1 MCPSNNAIDV
11 KGPES
16 PLTRVAVGL
25 PLPMAGVYDYLVPSD
40 ISVKPGDLVTVPFG
54 PRKLTGVVWSFRDL
68 DVDDLPLDKLKYIDC
83 QLDCSALDPAILKF
97 VEWVAAYTLSPQG
110 VILRMVLSVPDAT
123 EAPKQKLDYALA
135 SSFSWEAADLR
146 KTAAREAVVALMT
159 EQRQLPQKDIE
170 RRAGVGASVVKSLV
184 KAGALEAKLRP
195 ITKAFHWPSPDLSGP
210 TLAPEQDTAAG
221 KLVSSVE
228 DNKFSVTVLDG
239 VTGSGKTEVYF
250 EAIAAAL
257 KQGRQVMVLLPEIA
271 LTSQWLD
278 RFKQRFGVMPAE
290 WHSDLNGRERR
301 QCWRAVISGEVAVLV
316 GARSALFL
324 PFPKLG
330 LIIIDEE
337 HDQAFKQED
346 GVRYHARDMSVVRAK
361 QSKCP
366 LILSSATPSMESLN
380 NVNHGR
386 YIRVILPRRF
396 AGAKPPKIIPLDLK
410 IDVPDRGAWL
420 APSLV
425 EAIKEATERGEQSL
439 LFLNRR
445 GYAPLTLCRSCGHRL
460 ECPSCSAWLVEHR
473 LLKKLQCHHCGYGL
487 PLPEACPKCEEKQSL
502 VPCGPGVERVAEEVS
517 LRFPEAR
524 AMVVSSDTVRGP
536 VAAAEFVSIVERKEV
551 DILIG
556 TQLISK
562 GYHFPHLTVVG
573 VVDADLGLF
582 GGDFRASERSFQL
595 LQQVAGR
602 AGRDLEH
609 PGKVFLQTHD
619 PNHPVMCALA
629 ANDRDA
635 FYAAEAKERAE
646 AKMPPFGRM
655 AALILSDTKESSVDE
670 ACARLARDAPNG
682 KGLQVWGPAP
692 APITLLRGR
701 YRRRFLIQADLDN
714 RLQPILFKWLS
725 AVKLPSSV
733 RLSVDIDPYNFL

>member
-1 MCPSNNAIDV
+1 MCPSNNAKES

-16 PLTRVAVGL
+16 LLTRVAVGL
-25 PLPMAGVYDYLVPSD
+25 PLPMAGVYDYLVPEELQ
-40 ISVKPGDLVTVPFG
+40 VKPGDLVKVPFG
-54 PRKLTGVVWSFRDL
+54 PRKLMGVVWSFRDL
-68 DVDDLPLDKLKYIDC
+68 DADDLPIDKLKYIDGIV
-83 QLDCSALDPAILKF
+83 DCPALDPAILKF

-123 EAPKQKLDYALA
+123 YPPKQKLDYARA
-135 SSFSWEAADLR
+135 QAFDWETAVLR
-146 KTAAREAVVALMT
+146 KTAAREAVVALLADCS
-159 EQRQLPQKDIE
+159 QLPQKEIE
-170 RRAGVGASVVKSLV
+170 QRAGVGASVVKSLV
-184 KAGALEAKLRP
+184 TAGALEAKLRP
-195 ITKAFHWPSPDLSGP
+195 IPIVFHWPEHGIAGP
-210 TLAPEQDTAAG
+210 TLAPEQTEAAVE
-221 KLVSSVE
+221 LVRSVE
-228 DNKFSVTVLDG
+228 AKAYSVTVLDG

-257 KQGRQVMVLLPEIA
+257 EQGQQVMVLLPEIA
-271 LTSQWLD
+271 LTAQWLD

-301 QCWRAVISGEVAVLV
+301 QCWRAVISGEVSVLV

-346 GVRYHARDMSVVRAK
+346 GIRYHARDMAVVRAK
-361 QSKCP
+361 QSSCP
-366 LILSSATPSMESLN
+366 LILSSATPSMESVN
-380 NVNHGR
+380 NVQQGR
-386 YIRVILPRRF
+386 YLRVVLPKRF
-396 AGAKPPKIIPLDLK
+396 AGAKPPQIIPLDLK
-410 IDVPDRGAWL
+410 TDVPDRGTWL

-425 EAIKEATERGEQSL
+425 EAIKQALEKGEQSL

-445 GYAPLTLCRSCGHRL
+445 GYAPLTLCRACGHRL

-473 LLKKLQCHHCGYGL
+473 LIKKLQCHHCGYGL
-487 PLPEACPKCEEKQSL
+487 PLPESCPQCEEKQSL
-502 VPCGPGVERVAEEVS
+502 VPCGPGVERLAEEVT

-524 AMVVSSDTVRGP
+524 GMVVSSDTVRGP
-536 VAAAEFVSIVERKEV
+536 VAAAEFVSTVERKEV

-602 AGRDLEH
+602 AGRDLDH
-609 PGKVFLQTHD
+609 PGKVFLQTHE
-619 PNHPVMCALA
+619 PSHPVMVALA
-629 ANDRDA
+629 ENDRDA

-655 AALILSDTKESSVDE
+655 AALILSDTREKPLDE
-670 ACARLARDAPNG
+670 ACARLARDAPSV

-701 YRRRFLIQADLDN
+701 YRRRFLIQTDLEN
-714 RLQPILFKWLS
+714 RLQPILYKWLS
-725 AVKLPSSV
+725 SVKLPSSV